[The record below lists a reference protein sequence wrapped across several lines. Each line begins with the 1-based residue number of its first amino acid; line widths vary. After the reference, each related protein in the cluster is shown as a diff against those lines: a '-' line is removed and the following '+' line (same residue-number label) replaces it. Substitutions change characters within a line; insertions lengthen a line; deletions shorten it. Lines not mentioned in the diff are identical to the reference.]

1 MNATKRILIV
11 EDDTKVAKAMAIRL
25 ESAGYVVLTAGD
37 GVRGLE
43 LAEKEK
49 PDLIISDIWMP
60 VGVGFAMAY
69 RLKQLASEIP
79 IIFMSASK
87 DPGLRRHAVDFGA
100 VAFLEKPY
108 LPETLLE
115 LVTCAFNGSHSTKL
129 PATTAIAAPPTETHT
144 RTSMK
149 KILVVEDDR
158 KIALA
163 LATRL
168 RGAGYEASIAS
179 DAVTGVN
186 TAVKLQPDLII
197 LDISMPAGSGF
208 DVAERVQSL
217 VPKLLPIIFLTASKQ
232 AGLHQRAMDLGAAG
246 FFEKPY
252 KGEELLAAVHAAL
265 GETDSSIAEN
275 VISKN

>member
-1 MNATKRILIV
+1 MSKTKSILIV

-25 ESAGYVVLTAGD
+25 KSAGYDVLTAAD
-37 GVRGLE
+37 GVQGLE
-43 LAEKEK
+43 VAEKEK
-49 PDLIISDIWMP
+49 PDLIITDIWMP

-108 LPETLLE
+108 TSETLLE
-115 LVTCAFNGSHSTKL
+115 LVTCAFNGAHSPKH
-129 PATTAIAAPPTETHT
+129 PSVAIATPSADARS
-144 RTSMK
+144 RTDMK
-149 KILVVEDDR
+149 KVLIVEDDR

-168 RGAGYEASIAS
+168 KGAGYEASIAV
-179 DAVTGVN
+179 DAITGVN
-186 TAVKLQPDLII
+186 LAVKLQPDLII

-208 DVAERVQSL
+208 DVAERVQRL
-217 VPKLLPIIFLTASKQ
+217 VPKLMPIIFLTASKQ
-232 AGLHQRAMDLGAAG
+232 SGLRQRAMGLNAAA

-252 KGEELLAAVHAAL
+252 KGEELLVAVREAL
-265 GETDSSIAEN
+265 GETAASLAEE
-275 VISKN
+275 KAA

>member
-1 MNATKRILIV
+1 MSTTKRILIV
-11 EDDTKVAKAMAIRL
+11 EDDTKVAKVMAIRL
-25 ESAGYVVLTAGD
+25 KSAGYEVLTAED
-37 GVRGLE
+37 GVRGLQ

-49 PDLIISDIWMP
+49 PDLIITDIWMP
-60 VGVGFAMAY
+60 AGVGFAMVY
-69 RLKQLASEIP
+69 RLKEMASEIP

-87 DPGLRRHAVDFGA
+87 DPRLRKHAVNSGA

-108 LPETLLE
+108 TSKTLLE
-115 LVTCAFNGSHSTKL
+115 LVACAFNKPPSIKP
-129 PATTAIAAPPTETHT
+129 PAPAATEAPAAGAQP
-144 RTSMK
+144 RTEVK
-149 KILVVEDDR
+149 KVLIVEDDR

-168 RGAGYEASIAS
+168 KGAGYEASIAV
-179 DAVTGVN
+179 DAITGVN
-186 TAVKLQPDLII
+186 LAVKLQPDLII

-217 VPKLLPIIFLTASKQ
+217 VPKLMPIIFLTASKQ
-232 AGLHQRAMDLGAAG
+232 AGLRGRAMDLGAAG

-265 GETDSSIAEN
+265 GEPASLFAESILA
-275 VISKN
+275 KN